1 MSDPLESAPLRS
13 RRQTAITSLFTMAG
27 GASLAAIPAATISVS
42 SRLFTA
48 HDQGF
53 ISVAVMASTFLSQLV
68 FAAVVESRLSTPGT
82 DRRVAIPRWLIAVA
96 AIAGVALMIGGHSAI
111 VVCLCL
117 PFLLAVL
124 EVGRGV
130 SIAEQLHKR
139 EIIAAVAV
147 GVGAALAVIAG
158 LAGSPW
164 SFVPLAGGILV
175 GTAARS
181 IRVDHK
187 ASSASPGIRR
197 WVILDVGITGAIY
210 PAINALILASLG
222 PIAAVVF
229 AAISTV
235 SGLIAI
241 PLNYMRIRLLKS
253 HSGREIALTAAAI
266 GFAVLVITVLEL
278 LGVLGF
284 FFGVAWNSSETL
296 VPLLIACAWRSAS
309 LLTTIPF
316 AALRRAGA
324 VRVVTAL
331 RATAAVVTLVASW
344 AVLPLDQVPL
354 VFAVLL
360 AGELLQA
367 SLYEAARR
375 RLGVPA
381 SPVA

>member
-1 MSDPLESAPLRS
+1 MSVL
-13 RRQTAITSLFTMAG
+13 TMAG

-48 HDQGF
+48 QEQGVV
-53 ISVAVMASTFLSQLV
+53 SVFVMVSTFLAQMV
-68 FAAVVESRLSTPGT
+68 FAAVVESRLSTPGH
-82 DRRVAIPRWLIAVA
+82 DRRVTIPRWLLVVA
-96 AIAGVALMIGGHSAI
+96 SAAGLALVIGGQNPW
-111 VVCLCL
+111 VVCLSL

-139 EIIAAVAV
+139 EIIAAIT
-147 GVGAALAVIAG
+147 VGAGAGLAVICGIAG
-158 LAGSPW
+158 ARW
-164 SFVPLAGGILV
+164 AFVPLAIGILA

-181 IRVDHK
+181 IGVDHMSTPP
-187 ASSASPGIRR
+187 APRIRR
-197 WVILDVGITGAIY
+197 WVLLDVGITGAIY
-210 PAINALILASLG
+210 PAINAIILVSLG
-222 PIAAVVF
+222 PVAAVLF

-266 GFAVLVITVLEL
+266 GLAILVITALEL
-278 LGVLGF
+278 IGVLGF
-284 FFGVAWNSSETL
+284 FFGSAWSTSATL
-296 VPLLIACAWRSAS
+296 LPLLIACLWRSAS
-309 LLTTIPF
+309 LLTTLPF

-324 VRVVTAL
+324 VRLVTAL
-331 RATAAVVTLVASW
+331 RATAAIVTLVASW

-354 VFAVLL
+354 VFAALL

-367 SLYEAARR
+367 SLYEAGRR
-375 RLGVPA
+375 RLGIQS

>member
-1 MSDPLESAPLRS
+1 
-13 RRQTAITSLFTMAG
+13 MAG